1 MSDPS
6 VNVKEKSKLYS
17 LLTGQYSL
25 LNGQY
30 SSENEMATGQSY
42 TVQPA
47 YSTRSRPTEQL
58 VLDSEHDT
66 RMPHTSCKTGY
77 LVLDSQRD
85 TRISHTSCQP
95 AQIGLNSQHDT
106 RIFHTNHQT
115 QQFVLDSQHDTRIP
129 LTNQPQ
135 QLVLDSD
142 HNSRIPQTSRQSH
155 QLVLD
160 SDHDARIPHTKLLDS
175 PGTSTSESM
184 SSDTDIVNWILQ
196 NENSLGGFRTHPSAQ
211 SQYNEEGVSENIPK
225 TNFEGTSRIQ
235 WNEHNASATSTCSG
249 SSRLGNQG
257 NISSPLLHSLL
268 TPVTCTTDAVPR
280 PTSLY
285 TTSKFDFT
293 NQACSDIHEIKN
305 TQIRPL
311 DHDSQIDEVQA
322 VFRYPQRTST
332 ENGVFTNFDPN
343 YCESKM
349 LNTPINEVRQR
360 SRSAGNTGDCDHRVQ
375 RSHSI
380 GGNTMVFDNRV
391 PPSSG
396 ELSTQVCDNVF
407 PTCSNLSKAR
417 QEQNLR
423 NLENNNS
430 GKGQGQYS
438 GCVHHLPISA
448 KRSQRSSSVSSSS
461 VHGRSSSCTNNVVV
475 EDQRVQ
481 RSSSLDDTSH
491 SDARDVQDKFPF
503 LSFLLK
509 NEET

>member
-30 SSENEMATGQSY
+30 SSQDEMATGQSY

-66 RMPHTSCKTGY
+66 RMLHTSCKTGC

-85 TRISHTSCQP
+85 TRISHTSCLPEQL
-95 AQIGLNSQHDT
+95 GLNSQHDT
-106 RIFHTNHQT
+106 RISHTNRQT

-129 LTNQPQ
+129 LTSQPQ

-142 HNSRIPQTSRQSH
+142 H
-155 QLVLD
+155 
-160 SDHDARIPHTKLLDS
+160 DAGIPHTKLLDS
-175 PGTSTSESM
+175 SGTSTSESM
-184 SSDTDIVNWILQ
+184 SSDTDIINWILQ
-196 NENSLGGFRTHPSAQ
+196 NENSLGGFKTHPSAQ
-211 SQYNEEGVSENIPK
+211 SQYNEEGMSENIPK
-225 TNFEGTSRIQ
+225 TNFEETTRIQ
-235 WNEHNASATSTCSG
+235 WNEHNTSATSTCSG

-305 TQIRPL
+305 TQIRSL

-332 ENGVFTNFDPN
+332 ETGVFTNFVPN

-360 SRSAGNTGDCDHRVQ
+360 SRSTGNTGDCDHRVQ

-396 ELSTQVCDNVF
+396 ELSTQVCNNVF

-423 NLENNNS
+423 NLENDNS
-430 GKGQGQYS
+430 GNGQGQYS
-438 GCVHHLPISA
+438 GCVHHVPICA

-461 VHGRSSSCTNNVVV
+461 VHGRSSSCTNNIVV

-491 SDARDVQDKFPF
+491 SDAHDVQDKFPF